1 LREEYPS
8 DLTVPFCLVLSTDNI
23 FEDLCLRRHS
33 EVETKVH
40 EEEHKGGDEEDA
52 PAING
57 VATGHCAVA
66 SNGKRWVKDSGKQ

>member
-1 LREEYPS
+1 MRS
-8 DLTVPFCLVLSTDNI
+8 AST
-23 FEDLCLRRHS
+23 HS